1 MNPPAT
7 SITVAQIAR
16 TPPPALSAVASPSRR
31 CQRSKR
37 GVSEFGAVVSPCAED
52 SSCGEVM
59 GISALGRPP
68 DRLHVPDRRIASG
81 PVARRMGSGFASRAL
96 TAWWH
101 STAAQSWRHR
111 QASKKLVETPMPRDD
126 HDQCLGMEYF
136 ACKCVFVPW
145 SCLLRNGFDF
155 VSLTILSPC

>member
-1 MNPPAT
+1 MVNPGTRSKPQQPWCSYPATPTNLDAQAMNPPAA

-81 PVARRMGSGFASRAL
+81 PVARRMGSGFVSCAGRLVPQRSK
-96 TAWWH
+96 
-101 STAAQSWRHR
+101 AAGKRP
-111 QASKKLVETPMPRDD
+111 ASKKLVETPM
-126 HDQCLGMEYF
+126 L
-136 ACKCVFVPW
+136 
-145 SCLLRNGFDF
+145 
-155 VSLTILSPC
+155 